1 MFQVRSKEDFL
12 LKIRE
17 VDECLKNA
25 RLSEI
30 VIDKESVAIKYV
42 LICDKTVPE
51 PVQKKVWYTVRQLTP
66 KEIEKVSVK
75 INKIVNNGELINN
88 EIVKYLNLKHPSL
101 AVFLKPTD
109 VRTVSVGDIVKYVI
123 KVTAD
128 GVEYVKKS
136 GLLNNLNEHLAHTFC
151 ADFVGQ
157 TEIKEDEEIID
168 LLDEEVFA
176 SELEKIEYR
185 TIKVPEVT
193 TIDDFSIGDVAV
205 YIEDLTSGS
214 AVICGRITE
223 IREKQTKTGK
233 PMFIFGLD
241 DTTGRTSGVY
251 FTRKTTVDK
260 IRCLKVGD
268 GIIARVTVGEYNGK
282 PSTTFERINRCDFPD
297 NFEKKARFK
306 KTAPK
311 DYKLIRPTP
320 AETLK
325 VASVFDDF
333 EIPEELKENTFVVFD
348 LETTGLDLMNNGIT
362 EIGAVKIVNGKI
374 TEQFTSLIKPDYA
387 ISEEITRLTGIT
399 TEMVADSPKIGAVI
413 PDFMKFIEGAIL
425 VAHNAEFDIK
435 FIKRFAGAEDYDVL
449 NKVVDSMYLMREV
462 LPQLKK
468 SDLHTLA
475 DYFGVVFRHHRA
487 LSDAYATAECFIE
500 MMKIKEKK
508 KKG

>member
-1 MFQVRSKEDFL
+1 MFQIRSKEDFIS
-12 LKIRE
+12 KIRA

-30 VIDKESVAIKYV
+30 VVDKESVSIRYV
-42 LICDKTVPE
+42 LICDQTVPE
-51 PVQKKVWYTVRQLTP
+51 TVQKKVWYTVRQMTP
-66 KEIEKVSVK
+66 KDIEKVSVK

-88 EIVKYLNLKHPSL
+88 EIVKYLTVKHPSL

-109 VRTVSVGDIVKYVI
+109 VRTVSVGDVVKYVL
-123 KVTAD
+123 KVTED
-128 GVEYVKKS
+128 GQEYVKRS
-136 GLLNNLNEHLAHTFC
+136 GLLNILNDHLAHTFC

-157 TEIKEDEEIID
+157 TEIKEKEETIN

-193 TIDDFSIGDVAV
+193 TIDDFSIGDLAV

-297 NFEKKARFK
+297 NFEKKPRYK
-306 KTAPK
+306 KSAPK
-311 DYKLIRPTP
+311 DYKLVKPTP

-333 EIPEELKENTFVVFD
+333 DVPTEMKDKTYVVFD

-362 EIGAVKIVNGKI
+362 EIGAVKIINGKI
-374 TEQFTSLIKPDYA
+374 AEQFTTLIKPDYA
-387 ISEEITRLTGIT
+387 ISDEITKITGIT
-399 TEMVADSPKIGAVI
+399 TEMVADAPKISAVI
-413 PDFMKFIEGAIL
+413 PDFMKFIDGAIL
-425 VAHNAEFDIK
+425 VAHNAEFDLK
-435 FIKRFAGAEDYDVL
+435 FIKRFAGAEDYDVM
-449 NKVVDSMYLMREV
+449 NQVIDSMYLMREV

-475 DYFGVVFRHHRA
+475 DYFGIVFRHHRA
-487 LSDAYATAECFIE
+487 LSDAYATAEAFIE